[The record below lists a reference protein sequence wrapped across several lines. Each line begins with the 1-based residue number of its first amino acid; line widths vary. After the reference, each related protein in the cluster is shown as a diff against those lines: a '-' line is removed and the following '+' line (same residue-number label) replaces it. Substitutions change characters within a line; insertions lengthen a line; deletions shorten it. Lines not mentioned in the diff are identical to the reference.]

1 MNEEAKISYYYY
13 YFLLC
18 KKCYWCASS
27 LNLVGD
33 RIIKCPG
40 CNDAYV
46 KLMPIFDNK
55 TNRIDYSEKSRF
67 TTEFGIEYTHENVMV
82 V

>member
-1 MNEEAKISYYYY
+1 MIE
-13 YFLLC
+13 
-18 KKCYWCASS
+18 S
-27 LNLVGD
+27 LNA
-33 RIIKCPG
+33 PG